1 MEYRTAEKS
10 SLCISRIGF
19 GCMSLMPDQK
29 KIQHLTDAAI
39 DYGINYFD
47 TADLYDK
54 GQNEINIGKAL
65 KRKRQKVFLATKV
78 GNQWRGRKR
87 VGLEPAKRIYTYSC

>member
-1 MEYRTAEKS
+1 MDYHTAGKS

-19 GCMSLMPDQK
+19 GCMSLTPDQK
-29 KIQHLTDAAI
+29 EIQHLTDAAI

-54 GQNEINIGKAL
+54 GQNEINIGKGAFL
-65 KRKRQKVFLATKV
+65 KSLILPDGKILCAWEDEAQIKFKL
-78 GNQWRGRKR
+78 
-87 VGLEPAKRIYTYSC
+87 I